1 MQPTLVEEIPHRR
14 KPRVVRGKKARRT
27 VWSIGGYRLA
37 LVFYTG
43 EGAGVN
49 AREIHL
55 MCADGRGQ
63 VGLTR
68 NAFDDNEPDWSG
80 GP

>member
-14 KPRVVRGKKARRT
+14 KPRLVRGKEAMRT
-27 VWSIGGYRLA
+27 VWSIGGYWMA

-43 EGAGVN
+43 EDAGVN

-63 VGLTR
+63 VRSTR
-68 NAFDDNEPDWSG
+68 NACDDNEPDWSR